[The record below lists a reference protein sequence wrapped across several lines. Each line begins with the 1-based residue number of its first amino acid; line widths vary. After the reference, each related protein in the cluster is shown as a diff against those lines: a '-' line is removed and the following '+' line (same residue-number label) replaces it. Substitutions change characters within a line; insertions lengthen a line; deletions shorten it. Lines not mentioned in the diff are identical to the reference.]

1 MRTTYS
7 MAAPVCWCFTLS
19 FGLGFAAAQTPAPVL
34 TVPNLDK
41 NGIEDVCFTGG
52 GQKYLVT
59 NGSDDDIK
67 FWEPGTGRLVKKLTF
82 GDYFTPRALA
92 WTPTGNLLA
101 VADFT
106 RVAWVNPVTFSVRR
120 SERMPAADRAKEHE
134 YSAAV
139 FSHDGKT
146 LYVGGGSY
154 TELSLWKVTANG
166 TVLTKMG
173 TAEMGRQGSAPA
185 GVSTESVGRGVKSM
199 TLSPDG
205 RTLIVSAG
213 LQEAFRVNTADGKVS
228 RLTQIDGNCHT
239 YTKQSRLVGSLY
251 VESSRS
257 SVIKVYE
264 GESLREL
271 ASLRVSYKVVFLVAF
286 PKSNKVLVGGESRWA
301 VLDVDKAQWD
311 AQGNWPVGGVKAAAV
326 STGENLIAIGGF
338 DNGASVLSLYDWK
351 SDREVL
357 SVGASVFQSGSI
369 YPAANASRF
378 LITRYAAA
386 GQVKI
391 LRIDQGSLAVRS
403 LPFFQATHHA
413 AVSNDGRQIVLSGR
427 EQTLAFNSF
436 PSTQYATVLH
446 DIKNFRPRVVL
457 SSDGS
462 LSAVLTNDGA
472 WIYETSTRKLL
483 KKLGLKG
490 RSMGDITLNSDSR
503 EVLDAA
509 FSPDGRLMAA
519 SCAALLG
526 LRRSLRLLDV
536 NTEEEIW
543 KLENANY
550 SNLRFSP
557 DGKELFAVHAAGSE
571 VKAVWLDPKN
581 GAVLRS
587 VRLDYPVG
595 NWDNYMEAGS
605 VANDCSAMLVTHG
618 KEVVLYDL
626 KTGKALGKYTPNG
639 TLYSAALLPGSHYGL
654 VAHASFAAEDAY
666 HNALEVYDFAQQRL
680 LARIFLFD
688 NSDDWA
694 VITPGGH
701 YDASPGAMR
710 RMYYVQGTATIGLE
724 ALSAKF
730 YVPRLLGQLL
740 QGYAPPPDEINNI
753 KKPPV
758 VKISPPS
765 VQRNLVVDD
774 EALIRRYEVSE
785 EKIALFVEA
794 TAPED
799 RVAEIR
805 LFHNGKRVGTD
816 ARNLVVEDDEPPSTQ
831 KNQRYEVILQEGDN
845 HFRAIALNQQSL
857 ESTPDEIVVYYK
869 PTNVRPADIPNIQ
882 LHLLIIGINRYK
894 NPKYNLNYATADA
907 SAFKNV
913 LEEAATGLFSKV
925 NTYYLSDEQANRENI
940 LGALDKVS
948 SASRPTDVFVFYYAG
963 HGVLNERREF
973 FLVPHDVTQLYG
985 ADQALAQR
993 GISAEVLHRYAKAIP
1008 AQKQLYLLDACQS
1021 AGALN
1026 QGAVRGAAEE
1036 KVISQLAR
1044 ATGTHWI
1051 AASGSE
1057 QFAGEF
1063 AQLGHGAFTYGLL
1076 EALSGKADSG
1086 DKRVTVREID
1096 AYLQAVV
1103 PELTAKY
1110 KGLPQYPA
1118 SFGFGNDFPLVIIRR

>member
-1 MRTTYS
+1 

-257 SVIKVYE
+257 SVVKVYE

-446 DIKNFRPRVVL
+446 DIKN
-457 SSDGS
+457 SG
-462 LSAVLTNDGA
+462 
-472 WIYETSTRKLL
+472 
-483 KKLGLKG
+483 
-490 RSMGDITLNSDSR
+490 
-503 EVLDAA
+503 
-509 FSPDGRLMAA
+509 
-519 SCAALLG
+519 
-526 LRRSLRLLDV
+526 
-536 NTEEEIW
+536 
-543 KLENANY
+543 
-550 SNLRFSP
+550 
-557 DGKELFAVHAAGSE
+557 
-571 VKAVWLDPKN
+571 
-581 GAVLRS
+581 
-587 VRLDYPVG
+587 
-595 NWDNYMEAGS
+595 
-605 VANDCSAMLVTHG
+605 
-618 KEVVLYDL
+618 
-626 KTGKALGKYTPNG
+626 
-639 TLYSAALLPGSHYGL
+639 PGSSYL
-654 VAHASFAAEDAY
+654 
-666 HNALEVYDFAQQRL
+666 R
-680 LARIFLFD
+680 
-688 NSDDWA
+688 
-694 VITPGGH
+694 T
-701 YDASPGAMR
+701 
-710 RMYYVQGTATIGLE
+710 
-724 ALSAKF
+724 
-730 YVPRLLGQLL
+730 
-740 QGYAPPPDEINNI
+740 
-753 KKPPV
+753 
-758 VKISPPS
+758 
-765 VQRNLVVDD
+765 
-774 EALIRRYEVSE
+774 
-785 EKIALFVEA
+785 
-794 TAPED
+794 
-799 RVAEIR
+799 
-805 LFHNGKRVGTD
+805 
-816 ARNLVVEDDEPPSTQ
+816 
-831 KNQRYEVILQEGDN
+831 
-845 HFRAIALNQQSL
+845 
-857 ESTPDEIVVYYK
+857 VVYL
-869 PTNVRPADIPNIQ
+869 R
-882 LHLLIIGINRYK
+882 
-894 NPKYNLNYATADA
+894 
-907 SAFKNV
+907 
-913 LEEAATGLFSKV
+913 
-925 NTYYLSDEQANRENI
+925 
-940 LGALDKVS
+940 
-948 SASRPTDVFVFYYAG
+948 
-963 HGVLNERREF
+963 
-973 FLVPHDVTQLYG
+973 
-985 ADQALAQR
+985 
-993 GISAEVLHRYAKAIP
+993 
-1008 AQKQLYLLDACQS
+1008 C
-1021 AGALN
+1021 
-1026 QGAVRGAAEE
+1026 
-1036 KVISQLAR
+1036 
-1044 ATGTHWI
+1044 
-1051 AASGSE
+1051 
-1057 QFAGEF
+1057 
-1063 AQLGHGAFTYGLL
+1063 
-1076 EALSGKADSG
+1076 
-1086 DKRVTVREID
+1086 
-1096 AYLQAVV
+1096 
-1103 PELTAKY
+1103 
-1110 KGLPQYPA
+1110 
-1118 SFGFGNDFPLVIIRR
+1118 